1 MSIFVADLQDM
12 FKSGILDTKCV
23 AEFLIRETA
32 TYLEYLF
39 RKRWVKSCDCGTFLQ
54 DLLATSKIHVRKLL
68 KYVL

>member
-1 MSIFVADLQDM
+1 MITRPTFQSFYAPLPPTMSIFVADLQDM

-39 RKRWVKSCDCGTFLQ
+39 RKR
-54 DLLATSKIHVRKLL
+54 
-68 KYVL
+68 

>member
-39 RKRWVKSCDCGTFLQ
+39 RKR
-54 DLLATSKIHVRKLL
+54 
-68 KYVL
+68 